1 LITPAT
7 TADWLMAT
15 GLFAILI
22 AFGVTGFRWML
33 REDERESLHFG

>member
-1 LITPAT
+1 MITPAT

-33 REDERESLHFG
+33 REDERESLHVG